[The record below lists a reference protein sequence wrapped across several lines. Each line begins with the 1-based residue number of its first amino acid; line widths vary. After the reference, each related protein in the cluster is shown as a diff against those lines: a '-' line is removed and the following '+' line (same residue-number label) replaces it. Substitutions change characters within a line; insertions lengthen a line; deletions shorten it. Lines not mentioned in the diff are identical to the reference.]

1 MNISVLLLHGKGSL
15 GDHLQ
20 GESLWMDG
28 WMDGWLDGWINRS
41 ITKHTLTS
49 IHRSILHLPDH
60 FNMPN
65 LEIRIYHSGRL
76 FWAPGEGSSTTTP
89 SGVIGDCETV
99 QFCVFS
105 PHFFSTHG
113 KKTMEKATHMTND
126 MYVCTYIYIY
136 AFLPFTFFV
145 FVCKS
150 SYITWGPSCFRQ
162 ELLRSK
168 RIPQEA
174 LYQLKTYE
182 MAVRRLVVEMEGK
195 SGGKITWWDRKYK
208 KR

>member
-1 MNISVLLLHGKGSL
+1 MVK
-15 GDHLQ
+15 DHL
-20 GESLWMDG
+20 GTTFRVRVSGWMVG
-28 WMDGWLDGWINRS
+28 WMDGWLDGRINRS

-60 FNMPN
+60 SNVPN

-113 KKTMEKATHMTND
+113 NKTMEKATQKTND

-136 AFLPFTFFV
+136 VYAFHFF

-182 MAVRRLVVEMEGK
+182 MAVRHSRVK
-195 SGGKITWWDRKYK
+195 WRAQGGMFFPSWENSLMRSEVGN
-208 KR
+208 

>member
-1 MNISVLLLHGKGSL
+1 MNISVLLLHGWL
-15 GDHLQ
+15 DHLRITFRVRVS
-20 GESLWMDG
+20 GWLVG

-60 FNMPN
+60 SKIPN
-65 LEIRIYHSGRL
+65 LGEIRIYHSGRL

-113 KKTMEKATHMTND
+113 KKTMEKTTQKTND
-126 MYVCTYIYIY
+126 MYVCTHIYIY
-136 AFLPFTFFV
+136 MPSCPLHFLFSCVSRLTSHGVLHV
-145 FVCKS
+145 FVRS
-150 SYITWGPSCFRQ
+150 FYV
-162 ELLRSK
+162 LRGSLRK
-168 RIPQEA
+168 RSI
-174 LYQLKTYE
+174 
-182 MAVRRLVVEMEGK
+182 
-195 SGGKITWWDRKYK
+195 S
-208 KR
+208 

>member
-1 MNISVLLLHGKGSL
+1 M
-15 GDHLQ
+15 
-20 GESLWMDG
+20 
-28 WMDGWLDGWINRS
+28 DGWINRS

-60 FNMPN
+60 SNMPN
-65 LEIRIYHSGRL
+65 LQIRIYHSGRL

-105 PHFFSTHG
+105 PHFFRPMERKQW
-113 KKTMEKATHMTND
+113 KKQLRRPMIC
-126 MYVCTYIYIY
+126 MYVHIYIY

-182 MAVRRLVVEMEGK
+182 MAVRHSWVKWRAQGPGWDVFSELGK
-195 SGGKITWWDRKYK
+195 
-208 KR
+208 